1 MSAYRRI
8 RRVWTPTLEGHRA
21 PGCQLRAV
29 TARPV
34 RIAVEEGGALGGIV
48 DGDGEAAPA
57 AAVDEDRLA
66 LAQDHSDRAVDVGS
80 DAQPDSAELP
90 ERVHLDQIGRAS
102 CRERV
107 ESAAGAATGP
117 RTRRVPAVD
126 AARSEER

>member
-34 RIAVEEGGALGGIV
+34 RIAVEQGGALGGVV
-48 DGDGEAAPA
+48 DSDGEAAPA

-66 LAQDHSDRAVDVGS
+66 LAQDHPDRAVDVGS

-90 ERVHLDQIGRAS
+90 ERVHLDHLGTFHLRGRD
-102 CRERV
+102 V
-107 ESAAGAATGP
+107 L
-117 RTRRVPAVD
+117 TR
-126 AARSEER
+126 RSEERSAGE